1 VLSWFCVVV
10 TLDWD
15 LMKQPDNS
23 DNMPAPTIS
32 KEQWARVRA
41 IWEADPV
48 ITFQEIADNLGITR
62 QGVRQRATR
71 EKWQKGIDAIA
82 IEGKVHRIADSK
94 VTENARDVGTQDSD
108 VYGSDPKVKPREP
121 ELDRSIPA
129 IPDGTPPHQV
139 TEIVRDAAEAKRV
152 ALIERHR
159 HELGA
164 IRAQLYGA
172 VKKAGT
178 KDGLTHARTAKTLV
192 EAFSGLQQAER
203 AAWGMS
209 AGGGKGGKDEP
220 PPAATII
227 VHQHEGG
234 KLV

>member
-1 VLSWFCVVV
+1 
-10 TLDWD
+10 
-15 LMKQPDNS
+15 
-23 DNMPAPTIS
+23 MPAPTVS
-32 KEQWARVRA
+32 KETWAKVRA

-48 ITFQEIADNLGITR
+48 ITFQEIADSLGVTR
-62 QGVRQRATR
+62 QGVRQRAGR
-71 EKWQKGIDAIA
+71 EKWQKGTDAIA

-94 VTENARDVGTQDSD
+94 VTENSLEVGTQGNE
-108 VYGSDPKVKPREP
+108 VYGDVSKVKPREP

-129 IPDGTPPHQV
+129 IPDGTPPQEV
-139 TEIVRDAAEAKRV
+139 TRIVQDAAEQKRV

-172 VKKAGT
+172 VKKANT
-178 KDGLTHARTAKTLV
+178 KDGLTAARTAKTIV
-192 EAFSGLQQAER
+192 EAFSSLQQAER
-203 AAWGMS
+203 AAWGIGVS
-209 AGGGKGGKDEP
+209 RGSGSGGGNEA

>member
-1 VLSWFCVVV
+1 
-10 TLDWD
+10 
-15 LMKQPDNS
+15 
-23 DNMPAPTIS
+23 MPAPTVS
-32 KEQWARVRA
+32 KEMWAKARA

-48 ITFQEIADNLGITR
+48 ITYEEIAQTLGMTR
-62 QGVRQRATR
+62 QGVRQRAGR

-94 VTENARDVGTQDSD
+94 VTESSVEVGTQGND
-108 VYGSDPKVKPREP
+108 VYGDVSKVKSREP

-129 IPDGTPPHQV
+129 IPDGTPTQEV
-139 TEIVRDAAEAKRV
+139 TRIVQDAFEAKRV
-152 ALIERHR
+152 ALTERHR

-164 IRAQLYGA
+164 IRAQLYAA

-178 KDGLTHARTAKTLV
+178 KTGLNDARTAKTLV
-192 EAFSGLQQAER
+192 EAFASLQGAER
-203 AAWGMS
+203 AAWGMGV
-209 AGGGKGGKDEP
+209 AGGKGGGANEP

>member
-1 VLSWFCVVV
+1 MP
-10 TLDWD
+10 TPAA
-15 LMKQPDNS
+15 MKE
-23 DNMPAPTIS
+23 AWV
-32 KEQWARVRA
+32 KARA

-48 ITFQEIADNLGITR
+48 ITFEEIAQSLGVTR
-62 QGVRQRATR
+62 QGVRQRSIR
-71 EKWQKGIDAIA
+71 EKWQKGTDAIA

-94 VTENARDVGTQDSD
+94 VTENSVEVGTQGSD
-108 VYGSDPKVKPREP
+108 VYGDVSKVKPREP

-129 IPDGTPPHQV
+129 IPDGTPPQEV
-139 TEIVRDAAEAKRV
+139 TRIVQDAAEQKRV

-172 VKKAGT
+172 VKKANT
-178 KDGLTHARTAKTLV
+178 KDGLTAARTAKTIV
-192 EAFSGLQQAER
+192 EAFSSLQQAER
-203 AAWGMS
+203 AAWGIGVS
-209 AGGGKGGKDEP
+209 RGGGGGGNEP

>member
-1 VLSWFCVVV
+1 
-10 TLDWD
+10 
-15 LMKQPDNS
+15 
-23 DNMPAPTIS
+23 MPAPTIS
-32 KEQWARVRA
+32 KETWAKVRA

-48 ITFQEIADNLGITR
+48 ITFQEIADSLKLTR
-62 QGVRQRATR
+62 QAVRQRAMR
-71 EKWQKGIDAIA
+71 EKWQKGTDAIA

-94 VTENARDVGTQDSD
+94 VTESAVEVGTQGSD
-108 VYGSDPKVKPREP
+108 VYGTDPKVKPREP
-121 ELDRSIPA
+121 DVDRSMPV
-129 IPDGTPPHQV
+129 IPDGTPPHEV
-139 TEIVRDAAEAKRV
+139 REIVRDAAEQKRV

-172 VKKAGT
+172 VKAANT
-178 KDGLTHARTAKTLV
+178 KDGLTKARTAKTIV
-192 EAFSGLQQAER
+192 EAFASLQQAER
-203 AAWGMS
+203 AAWGIGVS
-209 AGGGKGGKDEP
+209 RGGSGGGTEA

>member
-1 VLSWFCVVV
+1 
-10 TLDWD
+10 
-15 LMKQPDNS
+15 
-23 DNMPAPTIS
+23 MPAPTIS
-32 KEQWARVRA
+32 KETWAKVRA

-48 ITFQEIADNLGITR
+48 ITFQEIADSLKLTR
-62 QGVRQRATR
+62 QAVRQRAMR
-71 EKWQKGIDAIA
+71 EKWQKGTDAIA

-94 VTENARDVGTQDSD
+94 VTESAGEVGTQGSD

-121 ELDRSIPA
+121 DMDRSMPV
-129 IPDGTPPHQV
+129 IPDGTPPHEV
-139 TEIVRDAAEAKRV
+139 REIVRDAAEQKRV

-164 IRAQLYGA
+164 IRAQLYAA

-178 KDGLTHARTAKTLV
+178 KSGLGDARTAKTLV
-192 EAFSGLQQAER
+192 EAFASLQQAER
-203 AAWGMS
+203 AAWGIGVS
-209 AGGGKGGKDEP
+209 RGGGGGGSEA

>member
-1 VLSWFCVVV
+1 
-10 TLDWD
+10 
-15 LMKQPDNS
+15 
-23 DNMPAPTIS
+23 MPAPTIS
-32 KEQWARVRA
+32 KETWAKVRA

-48 ITFQEIADNLGITR
+48 ITFQEIADSLKLTR
-62 QGVRQRATR
+62 QAVRQRAMR
-71 EKWQKGIDAIA
+71 EKWQKGTDAIA

-94 VTENARDVGTQDSD
+94 FTENAVEVGTQGNE

-121 ELDRSIPA
+121 DLDRSMPA
-129 IPDGTPPHQV
+129 IPDGTPPHKV
-139 TEIVRDAAEAKRV
+139 TEIVRDAAEQKRV

-178 KDGLTHARTAKTLV
+178 KDGLTHARVAKTLT
-192 EAFSGLQQAER
+192 EAFRALHDAER
-203 AAWGMS
+203 QAWGIGVS
-209 AGGGKGGKDEP
+209 RGGGGGGNEA